1 MIKMKIYYYPARQC
15 GKTVK
20 MHEQI
25 KIIMSLQQ
33 HLKQPQNVRLLRTY
47 LTLRNQHENVV
58 LSE

>member
-1 MIKMKIYYYPARQC
+1 MKIYYYPARQC

-20 MHEQI
+20 LHEQI
-25 KIIMSLQQ
+25 KTIMSLQQ

-47 LTLRNQHENVV
+47 LTLRNQHENGV